1 MELLKDTS
9 LLDFGIF
16 FIRKLVE
23 NTRKMDD
30 LKFKNTVLHIG
41 EELLLNDLIKIIS
54 EKENRVEK
62 MEQGR
67 DLADKYLIKK
77 LKDGINKLG

>member
-1 MELLKDTS
+1 
-9 LLDFGIF
+9 
-16 FIRKLVE
+16 
-23 NTRKMDD
+23 MDD